1 MSSYGMFRSFSTS
14 ISFFFF
20 VFFFFACF
28 CNTEIYFARTVFL
41 LVYRLC
47 RWSARDEA
55 RCCCKK
61 PLSVKYQLYL
71 NFKMIFLECSCL
83 PARKWCTFHL
93 NLKFLLTSFTN
104 GDVSCKVIL
113 LQTLCNALV
122 ASKVILSLD
131 CDMQNSA
138 SCFKQ
143 SSIGQFP
150 ANLRRWKPLDR
161 TAQWDRFINDCI
173 KTCGSQIRIL
183 IRSRILKKL

>member
-1 MSSYGMFRSFSTS
+1 MACSGRFLHL
-14 ISFFFF
+14 FFFLYVSVIPKF
-20 VFFFFACF
+20 ILPGQFFW
-28 CNTEIYFARTVFL
+28 

-71 NFKMIFLECSCL
+71 HFKMIFLECSCL
-83 PARKWCTFHL
+83 PERKWCTFYL
-93 NLKFLLTSFTN
+93 NLKFVLTSLTN
-104 GDVSCKVIL
+104 GDVSCEEIL
-113 LQTLCNALV
+113 LQTPCKAPV
-122 ASKVILSLD
+122 ASKVVLSLN

-143 SSIGQFP
+143 SSIWQFP

-161 TAQWDRFINDCI
+161 TAQ
-173 KTCGSQIRIL
+173 
-183 IRSRILKKL
+183 